1 MSYYIMLYY
10 CIILYNLILYN
21 ITMYYMFML
30 HVNIVHVVLHVTDV
44 WVHGQVQSGQSS
56 PLPTH
61 VLKSGFGMGPLD
73 GLPGGAW
80 AAPPTEGHVC

>member
-1 MSYYIMLYY
+1 MSYYTVLY
-10 CIILYNLILYN
+10 CVILYFSYYIYCATL
-21 ITMYYMFML
+21 YYMFML
-30 HVNIVHVVLHVTDV
+30 HVNIVHVVLHVTNV